1 MTWHLAIGLLIKTHE
16 TEQSD
21 FRRVI
26 IFASASSDSALHWNN
41 ILYLTFLLPSQPLSH
56 SPHRPLSRSMCY
68 FLIYIYIFIQ
78 VSFHSLSLFMLY
90 YFFTSLKLKALYIF
104 VYLKVLCSCDTIPSS
119 TSFYFCL
126 LFFFETHFFK
136 LEDFLFCFFGFL
148 FKTQFSVYICA

>member
-68 FLIYIYIFIQ
+68 FLIYIYIYTGKF
-78 VSFHSLSLFMLY
+78 SLSLLVY
-90 YFFTSLKLKALYIF
+90 AVLFFYIF
-104 VYLKVLCSCDTIPSS
+104 KAQ
-119 TSFYFCL
+119 SFIYFCL
-126 LFFFETHFFK
+126 LKSPLQLRHYSFFHFILLLFTI
-136 LEDFLFCFFGFL
+136 FLRNPL
-148 FKTQFSVYICA
+148 LQT

>member
-104 VYLKVLCSCDTIPSS
+104 VYLKVLCSCETIPSS
-119 TSFYFCL
+119 TSFYYFSSKPTSSNLKIFSFASLVFCL
-126 LFFFETHFFK
+126 RHSSL
-136 LEDFLFCFFGFL
+136 CI
-148 FKTQFSVYICA
+148 SVPE